1 MPSVCKTQQG
11 IGIARLQ
18 VESRIDQEDLAR
30 HQLQL
35 LCVLLQELTSSDRNS
50 MRRNEMNDT
59 HR

>member
-11 IGIARLQ
+11 IGTAHLQ

-30 HQLQL
+30 HQPQL
-35 LCVLLQELTSSDRNS
+35 LCVLLEELTSSDRNS
-50 MRRNEMNDT
+50 ARRNKMNDT

>member
-1 MPSVCKTQQG
+1 MCKTQQG